1 MSRAQL
7 LYIEEEDQKKWNCR
21 VSHNVVLTAVLI
33 MMCVAAG
40 AFYLAFHLWTE
51 DGYDRRLIHR
61 EEAEYRFARNDFL
74 AGKRIKDQHAQQQ
87 QMVDMLQTQVSE
99 FRFNDSTLAA
109 SDVLQRYQQYNDTIS
124 QANATCVSRVNQLTA
139 IVTQLISGTN
149 STPTTLYVGTCE
161 FNGIVNETLT
171 IDYEY
176 RQLVIGGLDFY
187 HYVFM
192 GSNTSIVT
200 GTVGARIENCAPSI
214 FNGGTAEGTVFKSQW
229 SQLLGQPAPASDY
242 IIRVR
247 VFDNGLTMEPV
258 AGSDPLQ
265 TLQIEQEFSVFV
277 SFF

>member
-7 LYIEEEDQKKWNCR
+7 LYIEEEDEKKWNCR

-33 MMCVAAG
+33 LMCVAAG

-61 EEAEYRFARNDFL
+61 EEAEYRLARNDFL

-192 GSNTSIVT
+192 GSNNSIVT

-214 FNGGTAEGTVFKSQW
+214 FNGGTTEGTVFKSQW
-229 SQLLGQPAPASDY
+229 SELIGQPVPASDY

-247 VFDNGLTMEPV
+247 VIDNGLTMEPV

-265 TLQIEQEFSVFV
+265 TLQIEQDFSVFV